1 MSADFTITKTTNPK
15 PKPDEATLKF
25 GAEFTDHMF
34 IMDWE
39 TDKGW
44 HDARIVPYG
53 PLSLDPATVCFHYA
67 QVMFEGMKAYKTPED
82 KILLFRPEMNA
93 QRLNRSADR
102 LCMPTIHPQMFVKA
116 VQALVSIDK
125 EWIPQAEGTSLY
137 IRPFMIA
144 DEPFVGVRPS
154 NHYQFII
161 ILSPVGP
168 YYASGLKPTK
178 IYVEDKFVRAAV
190 GGTGEIKCGG
200 NYAASLKAQVV
211 AAKKGY
217 DQVLWLDGVQRKFVE
232 EIGTSN
238 AFFVI
243 DGEVVTAPLGGT
255 ILPGITRNSVIALL
269 KKKGIKVT
277 EQRLSIDDVYTAAR
291 AGRLNEVFAS
301 GTAAVIS
308 PVGTLC
314 YNDEC
319 VTINNNE
326 VGPIAQDLY
335 DTLYGIQTGKQPDDM
350 RWTVEVK

>member
-1 MSADFTITKTTNPK
+1 
-15 PKPDEATLKF
+15 
-25 GAEFTDHMF
+25 
-34 IMDWE
+34 
-39 TDKGW
+39 
-44 HDARIVPYG
+44 
-53 PLSLDPATVCFHYA
+53 
-67 QVMFEGMKAYKTPED
+67 
-82 KILLFRPEMNA
+82 MNA
-93 QRLNRSADR
+93 QRSNRTCDR
-102 LCMPTIHPQMFVKA
+102 LCMPTIHPHMYVKA
-116 VQALVSIDK
+116 VQALVSLDK
-125 EWIPQAEGTSLY
+125 DWIPEAEGTSLY

-154 NHYQFII
+154 NHYKFII

-178 IYVEDKFVRAAV
+178 IYVEDKYVRAAA
-190 GGTGEIKCGG
+190 GGTGDIKCGG
-200 NYAASLKAQVV
+200 NYAASLKAQVE

-217 DQVLWLDGVQRKFVE
+217 DQVLWLDGVERKFVE

-243 DGEVVTAPLGGT
+243 DNEVVTAPLNGT

-269 KKKGIKVT
+269 KQKGIKIT

-291 AGRLNEVFAS
+291 TGRLKEVFAS

-326 VGPIAQDLY
+326 VGPIAQELY
-335 DTLYGIQTGKQPDDM
+335 DTLYGIQTGKIQDDM

>member
-1 MSADFTITKTTNPK
+1 MSADFTITRTKNPK
-15 PKPDEATLKF
+15 AKPAEDKLKF
-25 GAEFTDHMF
+25 GVDFTDHMY

-39 TDKGW
+39 PEKGW

-67 QVMFEGMKAYKTPED
+67 QVMFEGMKAYKTPEG

-93 QRLNRSADR
+93 QRSNRTCER
-102 LCMPTIHPQMFVKA
+102 LCMPTIHPQMYVKA
-116 VQALVSIDK
+116 VQALVSLDK
-125 EWIPQAEGTSLY
+125 DWIPQAEGTSLY

-154 NHYQFII
+154 NHYKFII

-178 IYVEDKFVRAAV
+178 IYVEDKYVRAAI
-190 GGTGEIKCGG
+190 GGTGDIKCGG

-211 AAKKGY
+211 AAEKGY
-217 DQVLWLDGVQRKFVE
+217 DQVLWLDGVERKFVE

-243 DGEVVTAPLGGT
+243 DDEIITSPLTGT

-269 KKKGIKVT
+269 KKRGVKVV
-277 EQRLSIDDVYTAAR
+277 EKRLSIDIVYEAAKT
-291 AGRLNEVFAS
+291 GRLKEVFAT

-350 RWTVEVK
+350 KWTVEVK

>member
-1 MSADFTITKTTNPK
+1 MSADFTITRTQNPK
-15 PKPDEATLKF
+15 TKPAEDKLKF
-25 GAEFTDHMF
+25 GVDFTDHMF

-67 QVMFEGMKAYKTPED
+67 QVMFEGMKAYKTPEG

-93 QRLNRSADR
+93 QRSNRTCER
-102 LCMPTIHPQMFVKA
+102 LCMPTIHPHMFIKA

-125 EWIPQAEGTSLY
+125 DWIPQAEGTSLY

-154 NHYQFII
+154 NHYKFII

-178 IYVEDKFVRAAV
+178 IYVEDKYVRAAI
-190 GGTGEIKCGG
+190 GGTGDIKCGG

-211 AAKKGY
+211 AAEKGY
-217 DQVLWLDGVQRKFVE
+217 DQVLWLDGVERKFVE

-243 DGEVVTAPLGGT
+243 DDEIITAPLGGT

-269 KKKGIKVT
+269 KKRGVKVV
-277 EQRLSIDDVYTAAR
+277 EKRLSIDIVYEAAR
-291 AGRLNEVFAS
+291 TGRLKEVFAT

-326 VGPIAQDLY
+326 VGPIAQELY
-335 DTLYGIQTGKQPDDM
+335 DTLYGMQTGKRPDEM
-350 RWTVEVK
+350 KWTVEVK